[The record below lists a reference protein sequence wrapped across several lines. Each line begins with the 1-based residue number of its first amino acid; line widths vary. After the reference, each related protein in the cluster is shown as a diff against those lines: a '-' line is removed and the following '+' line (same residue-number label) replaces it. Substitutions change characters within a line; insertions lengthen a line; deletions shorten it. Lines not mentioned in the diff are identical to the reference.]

1 MTTLYSRLFAQE
13 WVCVRSAHRKKG
25 WCCVVQ
31 LLGSVHFSH
40 CSSPRLLQSALFSSI
55 NLLFPFVSLPTSP
68 TLAPSVSLSRILGD
82 PHFTIVAPPLLSLWP
97 LLYAKQVS
105 ARTRRTATTSQR
117 RRQGLQG
124 KKHTLTYTPMCSP
137 FLCPLLCALD
147 LHALHTYMLPF
158 FTHTFT
164 QTRIKLPWAGL
175 GLGTGRAGAVC
186 LSVISIPAG
195 GSWPGQ
201 TSEWSSRSR

>member
-1 MTTLYSRLFAQE
+1 M
-13 WVCVRSAHRKKG
+13 
-25 WCCVVQ
+25 VQ
-31 LLGSVHFSH
+31 LLGSVHISH
-40 CSSPRLLQSALFSSI
+40 CPSPQLLLLLHQSALFSSI
-55 NLLFPFVSLPTSP
+55 NLLFPFVFLPTSL
-68 TLAPSVSLSRILGD
+68 TLAPSVSLTRILGD
-82 PHFTIVAPPLLSLWP
+82 PHFTIVAPPLLSPWP

-117 RRQGLQG
+117 RRQGLRG
-124 KKHTLTYTPMCSP
+124 KKHTLTYTPTCSP
-137 FLCPLLCALD
+137 FLCPLLCALSI
-147 LHALHTYMLPF
+147 YMHFTHICSLS

-164 QTRIKLPWAGL
+164 QTHIKLPWAGL